1 LSAHAEPAHYD
12 PFDYS
17 HHEDPYA
24 VYRRLRDESPVY
36 RSERYGFYALSRYA
50 DCLGALRNHRVFSS
64 AEGTSLEPLKAQVP
78 TLLNSDPPVH
88 TRLRKLLSERFL
100 PPAVAPLE
108 QAVRDLAR
116 ELLEPHAHSGRLDVI
131 ADFAAKLPMAI
142 ICRLLGFARGDEDRL
157 RSWTDTVV
165 HRDEGVFEMPEAGRQ
180 ATLDLYAY
188 FEAELR
194 RRTGQPS
201 RGDLVATLLDAEA
214 AGRLTHDELLGYVY
228 ILSIAGNETTT
239 KLIGNIVYQLH
250 RHPEQKTAVLGDRA
264 LVAGAVE
271 ETMRYD
277 GPTQMMAR
285 TTTAAID
292 LHGATIPAGA
302 RVALLFVSAN
312 RDERKFANAE
322 TFDVR
327 RGSRDH
333 LGFGGGLHACLGAAL
348 ARLEARVAIEELLRV
363 APDFALE
370 ESGLERM
377 HSPQVRGY
385 THVPV
390 TFTPRRGGRRPERPP
405 RWQ

>member
-1 LSAHAEPAHYD
+1 VNALAAPHYD
-12 PFDYS
+12 PFDYA

-24 VYRRLRDESPVY
+24 AYRRLRDEAPVY
-36 RSERYGFYALSRYA
+36 RNEQYGFYALSRYA
-50 DCLGALRNHRVFSS
+50 DCLAALRNHRVFSS

-78 TLLNSDPPVH
+78 TLLNSDPPTH
-88 TRLRKLLSERFL
+88 TRLRKLLSDLFL

-116 ELLEPHAHSGRLDVI
+116 ELLEPHARAGRLDVI

-142 ICRLLGFARGDEDRL
+142 ICRLLGFARADEDML

-165 HRDEGVFEMPEAGRQ
+165 HRDEDVFEMPEAGMR

-188 FEAELR
+188 FEADLR

-201 RGDLVATLLDAEA
+201 RGDLVATLMAAEA
-214 AGRLTHDELLGYVY
+214 DGKLTHDELLGYVY

-250 RHPEQKTAVLGDRA
+250 CHPEQKAAVLADRS

-285 TTTAAID
+285 TTTSPIE
-292 LHGATIPAGA
+292 LHGVTIDAGQ
-302 RVALLFVSAN
+302 RVALLFISAN

-322 TFDVR
+322 TFDIR

-363 APDFALE
+363 APDF
-370 ESGLERM
+370 SVDTRGLARM

-390 TFTPRRGGRRPERPP
+390 TFTGR
-405 RWQ
+405 